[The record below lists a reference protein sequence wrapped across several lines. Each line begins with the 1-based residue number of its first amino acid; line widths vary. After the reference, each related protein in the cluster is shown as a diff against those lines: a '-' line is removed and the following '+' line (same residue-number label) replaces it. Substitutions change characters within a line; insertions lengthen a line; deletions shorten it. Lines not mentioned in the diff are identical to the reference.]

1 MAASTRET
9 DMDYMFTREEMNQF
23 GAVVWDDVLT
33 QWNPKRTDV
42 YHHVVAVMKAEGD
55 NTYRAMKRHSNG
67 QFELVS
73 GERTFDDAVN
83 VLMKMFSDRAA

>member
-1 MAASTRET
+1 MNNF
-9 DMDYMFTREEMNQF
+9 FTREQVAQF
-23 GAVVWDDVLT
+23 GAVVWDESLT
-33 QWNPKRTDV
+33 QWNPKKTDV